1 MQSLINILFSC
12 SPSGLINS
20 FNTYF
25 LNTYYVS
32 DPMQGTGEKEVSKTG
47 KVPLHV
53 DVTLEEE
60 TDNNQ
65 VN

>member
-1 MQSLINILFSC
+1 
-12 SPSGLINS
+12 
-20 FNTYF
+20 
-25 LNTYYVS
+25 
-32 DPMQGTGEKEVSKTG
+32 MQGTGKKEVSKTG